1 MLLKKFDYL
10 ISPTAPV
17 QPFKFGE
24 KIDDPVTLMLLD
36 YNTVTANL
44 DRQACHFSSISS
56 NVNGLAYRN
65 ANYGK

>member
-1 MLLKKFDYL
+1 M

-17 QPFKFGE
+17 PPFKFGE

-44 DRQACHFSSISS
+44 TGRPAISSSIQSCKWI
-56 NVNGLAYRN
+56 AYRN
-65 ANYGK
+65 ANNGK